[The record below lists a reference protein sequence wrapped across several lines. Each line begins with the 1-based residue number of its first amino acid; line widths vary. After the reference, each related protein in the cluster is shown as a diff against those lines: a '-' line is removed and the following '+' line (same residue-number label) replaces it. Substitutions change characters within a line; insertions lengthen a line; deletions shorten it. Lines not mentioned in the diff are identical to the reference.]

1 MVKLKG
7 TNKTKYGINSL
18 NFRGAILWNR
28 IPKNMKLSK
37 TLPECKRSLEKH
49 LIPCICAA
57 YRF

>member
-7 TNKTKYGINSL
+7 TNKTQYGINSL

-37 TLPECKRSLEKH
+37 TLPERKRSLEKH

>member
-18 NFRGAILWNR
+18 NFRGAILWNG

-37 TLPECKRSLEKH
+37 TLPECKRRLEKH
-49 LIPCICAA
+49 WTPCICAA
-57 YRF
+57 CRF

>member
-28 IPKNMKLSK
+28 IPKNMKFRRRYQNLREGWKS
-37 TLPECKRSLEKH
+37 T
-49 LIPCICAA
+49 
-57 YRF
+57 